1 MRMLDVIDAKRNGHK
16 LTDAQVQYFV
26 DGVVDGS
33 IPDYQISA
41 LLMAIYF
48 QGMEAS
54 EQTKLTM
61 AMLES
66 GDQLDLTKIEGIKV
80 DKHSTGGVGDK
91 TSLPLAAMVAAT
103 GIPVPMISGR
113 GLGHTGGTLDKLEAI
128 PGFKVALTEAEFIN
142 QVQQIGLAIV
152 GATGQ
157 IAPAD
162 ARIYGLR
169 DVTDTVDSIPLIASS
184 ILSKKLASGTDA
196 LVIDVKT
203 GAGAFM
209 KEMADAQKLAH
220 ALVEIAN
227 GAGVN
232 SMAIISD
239 MNQPLG
245 NKIGNSLEIE
255 ESIEVL
261 QGNGPADL
269 MELILTL
276 GSQMVVLGKKAA
288 TLDAAR
294 QLLEQTITDG
304 SALYKFRQMIE
315 MQGGDPAVIEHPKI
329 MPQAKYHFEIK
340 AQTAGV
346 VSQIT
351 ADEMGIASMLLGGG
365 RAAKEDQLDYS
376 VGLVLHHKIGDQV
389 QVGDALVTVYSNQ
402 EDIAQVEKLIRDN
415 FIIGASAT
423 APQLIHEVITDWQK
437 AGNTY
442 GRTKWVV

>member
-1 MRMLDVIDAKRNGHK
+1 MRMLDVIDAKRNGRK
-16 LTDAQVQYFV
+16 LTDEQIQYFV

-48 QGMEAS
+48 QGMATS

-66 GDQLDLTKIEGIKV
+66 GDQLDLAKIDGIKV

-128 PGFKVALTEAEFIN
+128 PGFKVALTEEEFIK
-142 QVQQIGLAIV
+142 QVQQTGLAIV

-203 GAGAFM
+203 GSGAFI

-220 ALVEIAN
+220 ALVQIAN
-227 GAGVN
+227 EAGVN

-255 ESIEVL
+255 ESIEIL
-261 QGNGPADL
+261 KGQGPADL

-276 GSQMVVLGKKAA
+276 GSQMVILGQKA
-288 TLDAAR
+288 TDLVSAR
-294 QLLEQTITDG
+294 QLLQQTITDG
-304 SALYKFRQMIE
+304 SALKKFAQMIE
-315 MQGGDPAVIEHPKI
+315 MQGGDPAVIDQPEI
-329 MPQAKYHFEIK
+329 MPQAKYHFDIK
-340 AQTAGV
+340 ATRAGF

-351 ADEMGIASMLLGGG
+351 ADEMGVASMLLGGG

-389 QVGDALVTVYSNQ
+389 NVGDSLVTVYSNQ
-402 EDIAQVEKLIRDN
+402 EDITQVEKLIRDN
-415 FIIGASAT
+415 FVIGDPTA
-423 APQLIHEVITDWQK
+423 APQLIHEVITD
-437 AGNTY
+437 
-442 GRTKWVV
+442 

>member
-1 MRMLDVIDAKRNGHK
+1 MRMLDVIDAKRNGK
-16 LTDAQVQYFV
+16 VLSDEQIQYFV
-26 DGVVDGS
+26 DGVVDNS

-66 GDQLDLTKIEGIKV
+66 GDQLDLSAIDGIKV

-128 PGFKVALTEAEFIN
+128 PGFRVSLTEKEFID
-142 QVQQIGLAIV
+142 QVKEIGLAIV

-209 KEMADAQKLAH
+209 KVEADAQKLAH

-245 NKIGNSLEIE
+245 EKIGNSLEIE
-255 ESIEVL
+255 ESIDIL
-261 QGNGPADL
+261 KGKGPQDL

-276 GSQMVVLGKKAA
+276 GSQMVVLGKKAD
-288 TLDAAR
+288 TLDEAR
-294 QLLEQTITDG
+294 ELLKQTVTDG
-304 SALYKFRQMIE
+304 SALKKFTQMIE
-315 MQGGDPAVIEHPKI
+315 MQGGDTAVIDHPEI
-329 MPQAKYHFEIK
+329 MPQAKYHIDIK
-340 AQTAGV
+340 AQSDGYVT
-346 VSQIT
+346 QIT
-351 ADEMGIASMLLGGG
+351 ADEMGIASMQLGGG

-376 VGLVLHHKIGDQV
+376 VGLVLHHKIGDKIKR
-389 QVGDALVTVYSNQ
+389 GDSLVTVYSNQ
-402 EDIAQVEKLIRDN
+402 EDISRVEQLIRAN
-415 FIIGASAT
+415 FIIGAQVT
-423 APQLIHEVITDWQK
+423 APELIHEIITD
-437 AGNTY
+437 
-442 GRTKWVV
+442 